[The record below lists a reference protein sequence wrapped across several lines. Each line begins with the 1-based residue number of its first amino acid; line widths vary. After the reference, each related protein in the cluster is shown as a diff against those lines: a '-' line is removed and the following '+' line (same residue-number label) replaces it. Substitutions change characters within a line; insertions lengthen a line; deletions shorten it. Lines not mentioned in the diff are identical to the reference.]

1 MCCGKEGTEAMSKQG
16 DTFTLKELREAYNR
30 AVRGLPLTEKQKIL
44 AKARRAA
51 VCALTPYNWNQEEL
65 RL

>member
-1 MCCGKEGTEAMSKQG
+1 MSKQG